1 MRVGGHG
8 GMLAPMSRRA
18 RAVFLDLPHHVTQ
31 RGNYRQDV
39 FLDGDDRERYLAWL
53 AGYAQRYGLAVWAYC
68 LMSNHVHLIA
78 VPSRPDS
85 LARTLAATHMR
96 HSQAVNRERGTS
108 GHLWQGRYYSCPLD
122 DPHLVRA
129 ACYIER
135 NPVRA
140 GLVTRAT
147 EWLWSSAR
155 AHALGEADRL
165 VSGSSWPS
173 ADLAGHWADMLGED
187 EDPSVTE
194 EIRHHTSTG
203 RPLGD
208 EAFVARLEAM
218 AGRVLRA
225 LAPGRPR
232 KAKAGT
238 G

>member
-1 MRVGGHG
+1 
-8 GMLAPMSRRA
+8 MLAPMSRRA
-18 RAVFLDLPHHVTQ
+18 RTVFLDLPHHVTQ

-39 FLDGDDRERYLAWL
+39 FLDDGDRQRYLAWL
-53 AGYAQRYGLAVWAYC
+53 AHYAQRYGLAVWAYC
-68 LMSNHVHLIA
+68 LMGNHVHLIA
-78 VPSRPDS
+78 VPRQPEA

-122 DPHLVRA
+122 DPHLIRA

-140 GLVTRAT
+140 GLVAHAM
-147 EWLWSSAR
+147 EWPWSSAR

-173 ADLAGHWADMLGED
+173 ADLALHWAEILGED

-208 EAFVARLEAM
+208 GAFVARLEAM